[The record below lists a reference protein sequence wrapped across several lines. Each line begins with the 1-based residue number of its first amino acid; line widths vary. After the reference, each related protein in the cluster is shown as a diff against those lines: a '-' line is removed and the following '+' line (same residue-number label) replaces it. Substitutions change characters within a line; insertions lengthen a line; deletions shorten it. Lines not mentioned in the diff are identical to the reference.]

1 MLGNSRLR
9 ALDTTGI
16 GKCGSRAS
24 VQGLFIGCIRQ
35 HFIIQVCYVDSSLN
49 ARFTLAHFLNAPI
62 LPPSI
67 SDGGSFSL
75 FSSLNISAA
84 PHLFRAGSFIQSS
97 SVSGVLLASEDIT
110 GRCNRP
116 TPSCTCYH
124 YPFSCIMTSSNLLP
138 LDSGGAAV
146 SLFFSFYIC
155 PCCEFT
161 QMLLSFEVS
170 TIQQVGLRAFSFLLH
185 KKEEV
190 PEIDTLYP
198 WAKNLKKTRDNT

>member
-1 MLGNSRLR
+1 MLPFYPLQSATGEVSLSFHRSTSLLR
-9 ALDTTGI
+9 HIYSEL
-16 GKCGSRAS
+16 
-24 VQGLFIGCIRQ
+24 V
-35 HFIIQVCYVDSSLN
+35 
-49 ARFTLAHFLNAPI
+49 
-62 LPPSI
+62 
-67 SDGGSFSL
+67 
-75 FSSLNISAA
+75 
-84 PHLFRAGSFIQSS
+84 HLFRAAPSPACYWHLRISPG
-97 SVSGVLLASEDIT
+97 G
-110 GRCNRP
+110 CNRP

-198 WAKNLKKTRDNT
+198 WAKNRSPWRIPRA